1 MRKAFVLV
9 ALVAV
14 LATSGSAPA
23 SASNPIRLCVNGQE
37 VHSSVPP
44 QIINGRTV
52 VPIRFVAEALGAD
65 VAWDGATK
73 TATIT
78 KGELQLKLKVG
89 GKAMKNN
96 LPVALDVPSQIVG
109 GRLMVP
115 LRFVAETLNCRVKWD
130 EASRTVDIVDVERLN
145 GWLLQF
151 VKDNN
156 EVMVRV
162 FLESGADP
170 NAQVQGITALMLAV
184 SNNNTSIVK
193 LLLESGADPNI
204 KSDFGETSATPLAV
218 ASGTGNIEVVN
229 ALLSAGADPN
239 IRDDKFG
246 VTALILAAANGHK
259 AVVEALLKAGA
270 DPNIRDK
277 SGYTA
282 LRYAEGKENT
292 EVIRLLQP
300 VTGVPRLT
308 AKERMEL
315 EKLKRELE
323 LSISDVEQKIQKVK
337 SEYQYQR
344 NLVESA
350 YNASVENLKRQET
363 AAVNA
368 AVKSAL
374 SRGLG
379 SSPLVEYER
388 KKIEEAYA
396 PLYEQ
401 IESEK
406 QIRLQKI
413 DNDERLA
420 LEPLERCLNE
430 LRNLYAEVTSR
441 LEQQ

>member
-14 LATSGSAPA
+14 LATGGAAPA

-89 GKAMKNN
+89 GKAMKKN
-96 LPVALDVPSQIVG
+96 LPVALDVPPQIVG

-145 GWLLQF
+145 GWLFQL

-156 EVMVRV
+156 EVMVRA

-204 KSDFGETSATPLAV
+204 KSDLGETSTTPLAV
-218 ASGTGNIEVVN
+218 ASGAGNIEVVN

-246 VTALILAAANGHK
+246 ATALMLAAANGHK

-270 DPNIRDK
+270 DPNILDK

-282 LRYAEGKENT
+282 LRYAEGKGDT
-292 EVIRLLQP
+292 EIIKLLQP

-308 AKERMEL
+308 AKREWSWRS
-315 EKLKRELE
+315 LK
-323 LSISDVEQKIQKVK
+323 K
-337 SEYQYQR
+337 S
-344 NLVESA
+344 
-350 YNASVENLKRQET
+350 
-363 AAVNA
+363 
-368 AVKSAL
+368 
-374 SRGLG
+374 
-379 SSPLVEYER
+379 
-388 KKIEEAYA
+388 
-396 PLYEQ
+396 
-401 IESEK
+401 
-406 QIRLQKI
+406 
-413 DNDERLA
+413 
-420 LEPLERCLNE
+420 
-430 LRNLYAEVTSR
+430 
-441 LEQQ
+441 

>member
-1 MRKAFVLV
+1 MRKVFILV

-14 LATSGSAPA
+14 LATGRAAPA

-44 QIINGRTV
+44 QIINGRTM

-65 VAWDGATK
+65 VAWDSATK

-78 KGELQLKLKVG
+78 KGELQLNLKVA
-89 GKAMKNN
+89 GKALKNN
-96 LPVALDVPSQIVG
+96 LLVVSDVPPQIVE

-130 EASRTVDIVDVERLN
+130 EVSRTVDIVDVERLN
-145 GWLLQF
+145 GWLIQF

-156 EVMVRV
+156 EVMVRA

-184 SNNNTSIVK
+184 SNNNTNMVK

-204 KSDFGETSATPLAV
+204 KSNFGETSTTPLAV
-218 ASGTGNIEVVN
+218 ASGAGNIEVVN

-246 VTALILAAANGHK
+246 ATALMLAAANGHK
-259 AVVEALLKAGA
+259 AVVETLLKAGA

-282 LRYAEGKENT
+282 LRYAEGKGNT

-300 VTGVPRLT
+300 ITGVPRLT
-308 AKERMEL
+308 AKERMDL

-323 LSISDVEQKIQKVK
+323 LSINDVEQKSQKVK

-344 NLVESA
+344 NLVENA
-350 YNASVENLKRQET
+350 YNASIENLKRQET

-396 PLYEQ
+396 PLYNQ

-413 DNDERLA
+413 NSDEKLV
-420 LEPLERCLNE
+420 LEPLEKSLSE
-430 LRNLYAEVTSR
+430 LKNQYAEVTSR
-441 LEQQ
+441 LE

>member
-14 LATSGSAPA
+14 LATGGAAHA

-89 GKAMKNN
+89 GKALKNN
-96 LPVALDVPSQIVG
+96 LPVALDVPPQIVG

-130 EASRTVDIVDVERLN
+130 EASRTVDIVVE
-145 GWLLQF
+145 
-151 VKDNN
+151 
-156 EVMVRV
+156 E
-162 FLESGADP
+162 
-170 NAQVQGITALMLAV
+170 
-184 SNNNTSIVK
+184 
-193 LLLESGADPNI
+193 
-204 KSDFGETSATPLAV
+204 
-218 ASGTGNIEVVN
+218 
-229 ALLSAGADPN
+229 
-239 IRDDKFG
+239 
-246 VTALILAAANGHK
+246 
-259 AVVEALLKAGA
+259 
-270 DPNIRDK
+270 
-277 SGYTA
+277 
-282 LRYAEGKENT
+282 
-292 EVIRLLQP
+292 
-300 VTGVPRLT
+300 
-308 AKERMEL
+308 ERIEL

-350 YNASVENLKRQET
+350 YNASIENLKRQET

-401 IESEK
+401 LESEK

-413 DNDERLA
+413 DTDERLA
-420 LEPLERCLNE
+420 LEPLERSLNE
-430 LRNLYAEVTSR
+430 LKQLYAEVTSR